1 MKRLLIDAGEGMDS
15 IDKHSI
21 PMPKTV
27 SSSLDGFTIRG
38 IKGQIIQEHIF
49 NCVVA
54 EFLFRAASRCGFA
67 CIRNAFTNIDG
78 SKDLIGGVNPSTD
91 VRKRQQAIKK
101 YKADIVVS
109 IHHNYSSN
117 KMAKGFEV
125 WYRADTTKQG
135 DSISLAEKISS
146 SMWDLDIP
154 NRGIKADNAKGMT
167 NCKAMNSKAA
177 VIVECDFMSN
187 EESLTERLLNLKYQ
201 KQVAEYICIG
211 LCCYANIPYISE
223 LPVVN
228 TTVQFNIQ
236 VNAFQHLY
244 LAERQSK
251 ALTELGFKTKIIGSN
266 TDKLYRLYVIDCGT
280 TIAEAKQVQED
291 LKLKGIR
298 YSMIKGGIAK

>member
-1 MKRLLIDAGEGMDS
+1 MLFRSS

-54 EFLFRAASRCGFA
+54 ELLFRAASRCGFA

-135 DSISLAEKISS
+135 DSISLAEKISL

-201 KQVAEYICIG
+201 KDRK
-211 LCCYANIPYISE
+211 S
-223 LPVVN
+223 VV
-228 TTVQFNIQ
+228 
-236 VNAFQHLY
+236 
-244 LAERQSK
+244 
-251 ALTELGFKTKIIGSN
+251 
-266 TDKLYRLYVIDCGT
+266 
-280 TIAEAKQVQED
+280 
-291 LKLKGIR
+291 
-298 YSMIKGGIAK
+298 